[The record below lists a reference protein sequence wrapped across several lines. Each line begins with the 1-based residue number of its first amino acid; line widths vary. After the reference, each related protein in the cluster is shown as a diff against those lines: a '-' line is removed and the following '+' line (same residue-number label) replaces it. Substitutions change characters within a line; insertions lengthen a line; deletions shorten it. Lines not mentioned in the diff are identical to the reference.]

1 MVFSRINHKFE
12 YVERQE
18 IDERDWNHKSALYK
32 IEIEDKSVVI
42 VFGKPNFEF
51 DKIIYFRIYLVS
63 MKNKIEGQLGV
74 FEIGNYSDEEGE
86 EKELLS
92 QLFDSEK
99 DVNIH
104 IFEEPLL
111 FYFAKSIV
119 EATKTTSESYLL
131 KYNEDVVALHEKEK
145 EEKEKEKKGESDKKE
160 KGSDDDDDGDGEG
173 EGNKKLRGGDGD
185 GSGKGSGSG
194 SGSGGGGDDDESV
207 VVFHLH
213 ADAPK
218 HEMPGEGGS
227 RERIRRPQMLTYRD
241 LIYKMKKYN
250 WRKMLHDSWDEH
262 PFELDSKKWKSVVHY
277 VEGSK
282 FKHEHPDTYKRFSLN
297 SDSNISKQVALALS
311 AGSASG
317 MHEYHSARQEN
328 ILLREKDVTVDKDY
342 SRSESREKAL
352 FAKFDQHRI
361 LKELLLATSGARLVI
376 PKYASSSSS
385 GGGDDKTAEVVVDTE
400 LMSLRDKI
408 LRM

>member
-42 VFGKPNFEF
+42 AFGKPNFEF

-145 EEKEKEKKGESDKKE
+145 EEKEKEKKGEGDKTEKNGDENDADDENEDGKKE
-160 KGSDDDDDGDGEG
+160 KKS
-173 EGNKKLRGGDGD
+173 RGGDGGD
-185 GSGKGSGSG
+185 
-194 SGSGGGGDDDESV
+194 SGGGGGGGKDDDNDESV
-207 VVFHLH
+207 VVFYLH

-218 HEMPGEGGS
+218 HEMPGEGGN

-241 LIYKMKKYN
+241 LIYKMKRYN

-282 FKHEHPDTYKRFSLN
+282 FKHEHPDMYKRFSMN
-297 SDSNISKQVALALS
+297 SDSNISKQVALAIS

-342 SRSESREKAL
+342 NRNESREKAL

-376 PKYASSSSS
+376 PKS
-385 GGGDDKTAEVVVDTE
+385 GEDKSAEVVVDTE